1 MRKRERGKLKKTI
14 AELSYKK
21 KVFNDFDHCEFNRS
35 EHKTKTFLVPVT
47 AKLSITMAATTN
59 LVTAGLLGLAG
70 AGLAGLD
77 GLLLL
82 AGQIRLQLLGSL
94 EILYLSE

>member
-1 MRKRERGKLKKTI
+1 
-14 AELSYKK
+14 
-21 KVFNDFDHCEFNRS
+21 
-35 EHKTKTFLVPVT
+35 
-47 AKLSITMAATTN
+47 MAATTN

>member
-1 MRKRERGKLKKTI
+1 
-14 AELSYKK
+14 
-21 KVFNDFDHCEFNRS
+21 
-35 EHKTKTFLVPVT
+35 
-47 AKLSITMAATTN
+47 MAATTN

-82 AGQIRLQLLGSL
+82 SGQIRLQLLGSL